1 MKRFLALSL
10 AATAA
15 ISFAAFAQQEEKK
28 YPEPEKMSPRMSE
41 YWTPQPK
48 VVTPGDIK
56 TNTAPSDAIVLFDG
70 KDL

>member
-10 AATAA
+10 AVTAA
-15 ISFAAFAQQEEKK
+15 MSVAAFAQQEEKK
-28 YPEPEKMSPRMSE
+28 YTETEKMSPRMSE

-56 TNTAPSDAIVLFDG
+56 TNTAP
-70 KDL
+70 